1 MLVEAR
7 EKIALKKIIF
17 SFYLRSSL
25 NLVLLTSIFFL
36 LGLFSFS
43 LRISF
48 CWLSM
53 SLTAFPTCLITSF
66 CFFIPFSLPSLL
78 PNPGSLPLLFS
89 RYFFLSLLCLILSLF
104 FLSLPFYFALSP
116 VSSYFLPLVLFFWS
130 YIPSFISWNESFFIF
145 IFFPLPSYFLLILV
159 LFCHLCYSAW
169 SLSLF
174 SILPSFFLFSS
185 PTLGPLQAPC
195 WVEGALPFR

>member
-1 MLVEAR
+1 
-7 EKIALKKIIF
+7 
-17 SFYLRSSL
+17 
-25 NLVLLTSIFFL
+25 
-36 LGLFSFS
+36 
-43 LRISF
+43 
-48 CWLSM
+48 M

-195 WVEGALPFR
+195 WVEGALPFRWLADQQKAISHPAKEEDKLFEGVWCLGSISRPVRKWSGQEGRGGGV